1 MNDKQLIHTLLI
13 PTIGLVFGI
22 GCTYQ
27 LFNLGF
33 TDHFNLVLLSLI
45 LAVALYFIQLK
56 NKLFFRNAFVGFLFF
71 TLGTFVFTL
80 NDYRIYSSDIDSNE
94 TIYLAK
100 VEAVKPKS
108 EKGQLI
114 QVSIQA
120 KKLSNDWRE
129 LKNVRANLFIYQA
142 EKNFEPDQTLL
153 IKCRLENLKESVNP
167 GAFDSKFYN
176 TTQGVLYTGFV
187 PSGCLEELKHEK
199 SSTYY
204 FWKSRE
210 FFKSK
215 IQSVLPKAE
224 EGVAVALLLGDKS
237 LLEDSVISAFTNTGT
252 MHVLAVSGMHVGI
265 ILLILLF
272 ILERFSKYINRKQ
285 ALIIALVLIWM
296 YGFLAGGSAAVMRSI
311 VMFTIISSAQL
322 LNRPSSNLNNLFLS
336 AILLLLWNPWYLFD
350 LGFQLSYAA
359 MIGLFLFTEPLE
371 KSLPIKNK
379 ALKWLWSGTCAG
391 VAATICTTPFI
402 LYWFHQFPNYFILS
416 NFGIL
421 ILGFPLLLFG
431 FILLISP
438 FIPFLFKITAFIL
451 GIVIYV
457 LIVWVE
463 QIDKIPGAISN
474 GFQLTWIEL
483 SLGILCIVLWLIY
496 IRKKVY
502 LIPTGI
508 LTLTFIALLSIN
520 RFESEF
526 SNKCIVLEHESLQL
540 IVTSK
545 NKAYSFYEV
554 EENKPVQKY
563 DTLFRSN
570 FERFSGLI
578 TELIQLKSNNSI
590 KIKNRKI
597 SIDKKN
603 GGWFIQL
610 NNKNIFYRTNL
621 YAETPKNTDTI
632 INKKQIQEQMGLPSN
647 YFSFSY

>member
-1 MNDKQLIHTLLI
+1 MI
-13 PTIGLVFGI
+13 PTIGLIFGI
-22 GCTYQ
+22 GSTYQ
-27 LFNLGF
+27 LYNLGF
-33 TDHFNLVLLSLI
+33 TDHFNLVLLSFI
-45 LAVALYFIQLK
+45 LTVALYFVQLK

-71 TLGTFVFTL
+71 MLGTFVFTL
-80 NDYRIYSSDIDSNE
+80 NDFRIYSSEIDSNE

-100 VEAVKPKS
+100 VEAVKAKS
-108 EKGQLI
+108 EKGQLV
-114 QVSIQA
+114 QATLQA

-142 EKNFEPDQTLL
+142 EKNYQPDQTLL
-153 IKCRLENLKESVNP
+153 IKCRLEKIENAVNP

-176 TTQGVLYTGFV
+176 TTQGILYSGFV

-199 SSTYY
+199 SSNYY

-215 IQSVLPKAE
+215 IQSVLPKSE

-237 LLEDSVISAFTNTGT
+237 LLEDSVVSAFTNTGT

-272 ILERFSKYINRKQ
+272 ILERFSKYISRKQ
-285 ALIIALVLIWM
+285 ALIIALLLIWI
-296 YGFLAGGSAAVMRSI
+296 YGFLAGGSAAVMRSV

-322 LNRPSSNLNNLFLS
+322 LNRPNSNLNNLFLS

-371 KSLPIKNK
+371 NSIQIKNK
-379 ALKWLWSGTCAG
+379 IVKWLWSGTCAG
-391 VAATICTTPFI
+391 VAATVCTTPFI

-438 FIPFLFKITAFIL
+438 LIPFLFKISAFIL
-451 GIVIYV
+451 GIIIFV
-457 LIVWVE
+457 LIIWVE

-474 GFQLTWIEL
+474 GFQLSWIEL

-496 IRKKVY
+496 IRKKI
-502 LIPTGI
+502 LILPAGI
-508 LTLTFIALLSIN
+508 LTLVFICLLSIT
-520 RFESEF
+520 RFESDF
-526 SNKCIVLEHESLQL
+526 SNQCIVLENESLQL
-540 IVTSK
+540 ILTSK

-554 EENKPVQKY
+554 DKNEAIQKS
-563 DTLFRSN
+563 DTLFRNN
-570 FERFSGLI
+570 FERYSGLK
-578 TELIQLKSNNSI
+578 TELIQLKSTNSI
-590 KIKNRKI
+590 KINNRKI
-597 SIDKKN
+597 EIDKKE
-603 GGWFIQL
+603 GGWLIRL
-610 NNKNIFYRTNL
+610 KNKTIFYRTNM
-621 YAETPKNTDTI
+621 YAETPKETDTI
-632 INKKQIQEQMGLPSN
+632 INKKQIQKQIGLPSH
-647 YFSFSY
+647 YFTFSY

>member
-1 MNDKQLIHTLLI
+1 MI
-13 PTIGLVFGI
+13 PTIGLIFGI
-22 GCTYQ
+22 GSAYQ
-27 LFNLGF
+27 LYNLGF
-33 TDHFNLVLLSLI
+33 TGHFNLVLLSFI
-45 LAVALYFIQLK
+45 LALTLYFVQLK
-56 NKLFFRNAFVGFLFF
+56 NKFFFRNAFVGILFF

-80 NDYRIYSSDIDSNE
+80 NDFRIYSSEIDSNE
-94 TIYLAK
+94 TIYIAK
-100 VEAVKPKS
+100 IEAVKSKT

-114 QVSIQA
+114 QAKLQA
-120 KKLSNDWRE
+120 KKLSSDWRE

-142 EKNFEPDQTLL
+142 EKNYQPDQTLL
-153 IKCRLENLKESVNP
+153 IKCRLDNIDAAVNP
-167 GAFDSKFYN
+167 GAFDSKFYY
-176 TTQGVLYTGFV
+176 TTQGILYSGFV

-199 SSTYY
+199 SSNYY

-272 ILERFSKYINRKQ
+272 ILERFSRFITKKQ
-285 ALIIALVLIWM
+285 ALIIALLLIWM
-296 YGFLAGGSAAVMRSI
+296 YGFLAGGSAAVMRSV

-371 KSLPIKNK
+371 KSLPINNK

-438 FIPFLFKITAFIL
+438 FIPFLFKISAFIL
-451 GIVIYV
+451 GIVIYL

-483 SLGILCIVLWLIY
+483 SLGIICIVLWLIY
-496 IRKKVY
+496 IRKKVF
-502 LIPTGI
+502 LIPSGI

-520 RFESEF
+520 RFESKF
-526 SNKCIVLEHESLQL
+526 TNQCLVLEHESLQL
-540 IVTSK
+540 ILTSK
-545 NKAYSFYEV
+545 NKAFSFYET
-554 EENKPVQKY
+554 EENEPIQKH

-570 FERFSGLI
+570 FERFSGLK
-578 TELIQLKSNNSI
+578 TELIQLKSKNSI
-590 KIKNRKI
+590 KINNRKI
-597 SIDKKN
+597 EINKKD
-603 GGWFIQL
+603 GGWLIQL
-610 NNKNIFYRTNL
+610 ENKTIFYRTNM
-621 YAETPKNTDTI
+621 YAETPRETDTI
-632 INKKQIQEQMGLPSN
+632 INKKQIQMQFGLPSQ
-647 YFSFSY
+647 YFTFSY